1 MIKIE
6 RFVFNMLQ
14 ENCYVVSDDT
24 DECVI
29 IDCGA
34 FYDYERK
41 AIVEYI
47 NGNKLK
53 PVHLL
58 VTHGHFDHNFGNN
71 TIYDEFGLTPEVA
84 SADESL
90 LGSIDRQAESLCSI
104 HIDFK
109 SPVPKRFLKRED
121 VICFGHQKITVIET
135 PGHSPGSVTFYCE
148 KENIAFTGDTL
159 FKNSIGRTDFLGGSM
174 MQIIQSLRMI
184 AQLPDETVILPG
196 HGEKTTIGDEL
207 AHNPYMER

>member
-1 MIKIE
+1 MLKIE
-6 RFVFNMLQ
+6 TFVVNMIQ
-14 ENCYVVSDDT
+14 ENCYIVSDET
-24 DECVI
+24 HETVI

-121 VICFGHQKITVIET
+121 VIYFGHQKISVIET

-159 FKNSIGRTDFLGGSM
+159 FKNSIGRTDFSGGSM
-174 MQIIQSLRMI
+174 MQIIQSLRML